1 MALKE
6 KLLSEIRE
14 EHPYVVALRRH
25 FHQYPETAL
34 EEFRTTE
41 KIEEELDK
49 IGVPHKRFVSPLI
62 QTGVYAEIEG
72 RKGNGKTI
80 LLRTDIDALPIRE
93 ERESDFKSKIDGKM
107 HACGHDGH
115 TASLIGAARI
125 LQKNRDLFPGKV
137 LLIFQPAEETG
148 NGGKAIADIGGYAD
162 GADRTFGMH
171 VAPELPVGTI
181 CVMPGPNN
189 ASVDLFEVTVTGKGA
204 HVSTP
209 HKGIDTVY
217 IASEMIVAMQSL
229 VTRMSDPMEPLFIG
243 VGSVHGGNAYNIV
256 ADKTVF
262 SGTIRAFN
270 EDLRAKTK
278 ERLVSLWENIAGIY
292 GAAIS
297 VRWADNA
304 PVLINDETAAKEA
317 QKIAEELVGKDHVI
331 TSRTPNMQGDDFAE
345 YNRRVPGVY
354 AYVGTGNRERPE
366 TCLPLHSAR
375 FDIDEDALEYT
386 VGMHVLYAVSYL
398 NQFKEEEK

>member
-14 EHPYVVALRRH
+14 DHPYVVALRRH

-229 VTRMSDPMEPLFIG
+229 VTRMSDPMEPLLIG

-278 ERLVSLWENIAGIY
+278 ERLVTLWENIAGIY

-354 AYVGTGNRERPE
+354 AYVGTGNREHPE
-366 TCLPLHSAR
+366 TCLSLHSAR
-375 FDIDEDALEYT
+375 FDIDEGALEYT

>member
-1 MALKE
+1 
-6 KLLSEIRE
+6 
-14 EHPYVVALRRH
+14 
-25 FHQYPETAL
+25 
-34 EEFRTTE
+34 
-41 KIEEELDK
+41 
-49 IGVPHKRFVSPLI
+49 
-62 QTGVYAEIEG
+62 
-72 RKGNGKTI
+72 
-80 LLRTDIDALPIRE
+80 
-93 ERESDFKSKIDGKM
+93 
-107 HACGHDGH
+107 
-115 TASLIGAARI
+115 
-125 LQKNRDLFPGKV
+125 
-137 LLIFQPAEETG
+137 
-148 NGGKAIADIGGYAD
+148 
-162 GADRTFGMH
+162 MH

-181 CVMPGPNN
+181 CVTPGPIS

-229 VTRMSDPMEPLFIG
+229 VTRMSDPMKPLLIG
-243 VGSVHGGNAYNIV
+243 VGSMHGGNAYNIV

-270 EDLRAKTK
+270 EDLRAETK
-278 ERLVSLWENIAGIY
+278 ERLVTLWENIAGIY

-354 AYVGTGNRERPE
+354 AYVGTGNRECPE

-375 FDIDEDALEYT
+375 FDIDEDALET
-386 VGMHVLYAVSYL
+386 AVGMHVLYAVSYL
-398 NQFKEEEK
+398 NQCKEEEK